1 MNPLD
6 THPGEIKY
14 RGVITD
20 WRSKFG
26 FMVTDQMEGKVFLP
40 SKDVTEG
47 RVLARVGA
55 EALFQVLPHIHHFHL
70 HCLSGAAPGEQCCWS
85 QGCERQ
91 DSEVIGNLWSVL
103 N

>member
-6 THPGEIKY
+6 TQPGETKY

-26 FMVTDQMEGKVFLP
+26 FMVTDQMEGKVFLH
-40 SKDVTEG
+40 SKDITEG

-55 EALFQVLPHIHHFHL
+55 EALFQVLPPPLPHPPL
-70 HCLSGAAPGEQCCWS
+70 LPALSFRCCT
-85 QGCERQ
+85 RRA
-91 DSEVIGNLWSVL
+91 VL
-103 N
+103 LEPRL